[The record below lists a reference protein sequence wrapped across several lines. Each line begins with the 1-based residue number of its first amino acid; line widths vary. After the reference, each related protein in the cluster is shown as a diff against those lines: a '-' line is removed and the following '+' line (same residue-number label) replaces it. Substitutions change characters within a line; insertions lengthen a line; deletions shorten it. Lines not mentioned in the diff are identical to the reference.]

1 MPGTEQLKDRL
12 MNKNKFKHLLHGLV
26 PGRSRSTSPNRPIT
40 GPTAPD
46 LQASSPPE
54 GPGPTSIHG
63 IPDAQLPNEPSLSNI
78 YPSIVIDPAGD
89 ESPGRMADLAGA
101 GFQGLKTTLR
111 LVERASDVFT
121 PLKSAVAGLL
131 GVIDIVEVRDFQ
143 LML

>member
-1 MPGTEQLKDRL
+1 MPGQERQKYRL
-12 MNKNKFKHLLHGLV
+12 TNRFKHFLHDLV
-26 PGRSRSTSPNRPIT
+26 PGRSRSTSPNHPIT
-40 GPTAPD
+40 PTPD
-46 LQASSPPE
+46 PQASSTPVGPE
-54 GPGPTSIHG
+54 PTSIHG
-63 IPDAQLPNEPSLSNI
+63 IPDAQPPNSSSLPNI

-89 ESPGRMADLAGA
+89 EAPGRMADLASG

-111 LVERASDVFT
+111 LVERASDVFP